1 MMTEDELKEIEERAN
16 AAKPGPWKWNH
27 LDDRDR
33 TCLEYGSDKFDV
45 ISHGYT
51 SYGYIDYS
59 SYLDID
65 KSDATFIEHAREDIP
80 KLIAEVRRLQQPKG
94 VSCPFCNDDDFD
106 LIGLKY
112 HLLVTCCD
120 RFSKTEAI

>member
-65 KSDATFIEHAREDIP
+65 KSDATFIEHARE
-80 KLIAEVRRLQQPKG
+80 AEVRRLQQQLQTANEAYDKAEAQARQEMMRIVEHYKG
-94 VSCPFCNDDDFD
+94 
-106 LIGLKY
+106 
-112 HLLVTCCD
+112 
-120 RFSKTEAI
+120 